1 MFAQSPTEN
10 TTTGTTAP
18 DQGASGGFPPFKVE
32 TYPSQIFWLV
42 ICFVFLLAM
51 MWRVAV
57 PKIGGVIAERKGR
70 IASELAKAEEGRK
83 QAERAAAAYQAP
95 ILEARE
101 RAKAV
106 SEATR
111 AEMAKEVERAKASA
125 DAETA
130 KANTEAL
137 QRIGALQA
145 EAKRHI
151 SAAAE
156 DAVVEIV
163 TRLTGENISREEA
176 AAAVRDTVKA

>member
-1 MFAQSPTEN
+1 MFAQSSPQN
-10 TTTGTTAP
+10 TTTGTAAP
-18 DQGASGGFPPFKVE
+18 DQGSNGGFPPFKVE
-32 TYPSQIFWLV
+32 TFPSQIFWLV
-42 ICFVFLLAM
+42 VSFVFLLVV

-70 IASELAKAEEGRK
+70 IRTELAKAEESRK
-83 QAERAAAAYQAP
+83 QAEHAAAAYQAP

-101 RAKAV
+101 RARAA
-106 SEATR
+106 SESTR
-111 AEMAKEVERAKASA
+111 AEMQKEAERAKASA

-130 KANTEAL
+130 KANTAAL
-137 QRIGALQA
+137 ERIASMQA

-163 TRLTGENISREEA
+163 TRLTGESISRDDA
-176 AAAVRDTVKA
+176 AAAVRETVKA